1 MLKLNPNQML
11 VASVLSIAA
20 LSFIASFVFFLSNKD
35 PEINSIQYTEV
46 SKIIHQKKNPNLNT
60 FIRMTTEDKKI
71 TESEFVEI
79 KELAQTTKD
88 PETAEQIIHEILQ
101 ESKDQTKDKL
111 SDPKVKQ
118 DAKANPTTPVKQELK
133 NIPTA

>member
-11 VASVLSIAA
+11 VTSVSSIAA
-20 LSFIASFVFFLSNKD
+20 LSIIASFVFWLSNKD
-35 PEINSIQYTEV
+35 PEINSVQYAEV
-46 SKIIHQKKNPNLNT
+46 SKIIHQKKNPNLNA

-88 PETAEQIIHEILQ
+88 PETAEQIIREILQ
-101 ESKDQTKDKL
+101 ETKDETKDKS
-111 SDPKVKQ
+111 SDAKVKQ
-118 DAKANPTTPVKQELK
+118 DTKTNMGTPVKQEPK
-133 NIPTA
+133 YRPTA

>member
-1 MLKLNPNQML
+1 ML

-20 LSFIASFVFFLSNKD
+20 LSIIASFVFWLSNKD
-35 PEINSIQYTEV
+35 PEINSLQYTEV
-46 SKIIHQKKNPNLNT
+46 SKIIHQKKNPNLNA
-60 FIRMTTEDKKI
+60 FIRITTEDKKI

-101 ESKDQTKDKL
+101 ESKDETKDKL
-111 SDPKVKQ
+111 SDSKVKQ
-118 DAKANPTTPVKQELK
+118 DVKTNPTTPVKQELRDV
-133 NIPTA
+133 PTA

>member
-20 LSFIASFVFFLSNKD
+20 LSIIASFVFWLSNKD
-35 PEINSIQYTEV
+35 PEINSLQYTEV
-46 SKIIHQKKNPNLNT
+46 SKIIHQKKNPNLNA
-60 FIRMTTEDKKI
+60 FIRITTEDKKI

-101 ESKDQTKDKL
+101 ESKDETKDKL
-111 SDPKVKQ
+111 SDSKVKQ
-118 DAKANPTTPVKQELK
+118 DVKTNPTTPVKQELRDV
-133 NIPTA
+133 PTA

>member
-20 LSFIASFVFFLSNKD
+20 LSIIASFVFWLSNKD
-35 PEINSIQYTEV
+35 PEINSVQYTEV
-46 SKIIHQKKNPNLNT
+46 SKIIHQKKNPNLNA

-71 TESEFVEI
+71 TQSEFVEI

-88 PETAEQIIHEILQ
+88 PETAEQIIREILQ
-101 ESKDQTKDKL
+101 ETKDETKDKS
-111 SDPKVKQ
+111 SDAKVKQ
-118 DAKANPTTPVKQELK
+118 DAKTNMGTPVKQELK
-133 NIPTA
+133 YRPTA